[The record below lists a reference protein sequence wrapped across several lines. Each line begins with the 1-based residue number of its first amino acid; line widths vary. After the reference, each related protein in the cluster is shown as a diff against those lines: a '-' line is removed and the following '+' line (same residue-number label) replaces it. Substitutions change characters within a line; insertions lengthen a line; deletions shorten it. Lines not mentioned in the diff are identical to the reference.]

1 MKNMAGVG
9 TGLAVI
15 NNMSGALTT
24 LTDNICDTAA
34 AYEHMGSASKFMYNS
49 SNILA
54 MAQEMQVYEQ
64 SVEEL
69 KINFVNVNGSLEEMG
84 EKTEKVSQSGN
95 RVNSIFNKV
104 SGAIKKIDVQKI
116 LNTSDE
122 FVQTTAKLDM
132 MNDGLLTTDQLA
144 QKIYASA
151 KNARGSFSGMTD
163 FVTQMGTRSGDS
175 FGSTEEIVAFGN
187 LLQKQMTIAGASTA
201 EASDMMNQLAQSSEL
216 GVLGGSEL
224 NSIFEQMPNMVQSVA
239 DYLDMP
245 VEKVSELASQGN
257 ITTEVLKNAMFAS
270 ADEINA
276 KFAEMPV
283 TWDQIWQS
291 MQSTALNK
299 LQPVLQKI
307 NDMANSAPFQALIGG
322 AMIALGIT
330 ANVVGT
336 IFDFLGTIAQY
347 VYDNWS
353 AIGPI
358 IYGVIAALGIYYG
371 AELAANAV
379 KMIGTGIHII
389 MAAAQMAHAAATG
402 TLTEK
407 KAEQIRIQNGLNA
420 TMSACPIVWI
430 TIAIIA
436 LIAVIVILANWIAKT
451 TEGVDTG
458 FGVIC
463 GWVNV
468 GIQAFKNLG
477 LMVANIA
484 IGIWNAMGACAANLN
499 IAFGN
504 AIYSI
509 QSLFYNLLSTA
520 LFTIAGIA
528 EELNKLPFVDI
539 DYSGVID
546 KANEFAV
553 KAAEAENKKQE
564 YKDVGKAFN
573 QGANTFKAFED
584 GWVDDAFDSGAAW
597 GDGVAGKFGDWLSS
611 FNEEEEPTL
620 FTPEESGIGL
630 DSENENL
637 SRIADDTSNISNSLD
652 ISNENLKY
660 LRDIAERDAVNR
672 FTTSEIKVDMTN
684 HNSISSNMDLDGIIN
699 HVVTGVKDAMVQ
711 TAEGVNRY
719 GI

>member
-1 MKNMAGVG
+1 MAGVG
-9 TGLAVI
+9 TELAVI

-69 KINFVNVNGSLEEMG
+69 QINFVNVNGSLEEMG

-291 MQSTALNK
+291 MQDTALNK
-299 LQPVLQKI
+299 FQLVLQKI
-307 NDMANSAPFQALIGG
+307 NDMANSAPFQALISG

-336 IFDFLGTIAQY
+336 IFDLLGTIAQY

-353 AIGPI
+353 VIGPV
-358 IYGVIAALGIYYG
+358 IYGVIAALGIYTLALFANSAMQTVNSIQKKI
-371 AELAANAV
+371 AE
-379 KMIGTGIHII
+379 I
-389 MAAAQMAHAAATG
+389 QEYAHAAAIKTEASE
-402 TLTEK
+402 TEK
-407 KAEQIRIQNGLNA
+407 A
-420 TMSACPIVWI
+420 TVVQKSFNTTLLASPITWI

-620 FTPEESGIGL
+620 FTPEDSGIGL

-652 ISNENLKY
+652 ISNENLKF

-672 FTTSEIKVDMTN
+672 FTTSEIKIDMTN